1 MNSTAQHVHVVGP
14 ERHRLY
20 PAKATVGEE
29 LDQLC
34 TTTHPL
40 INRIGQV
47 SHLLGCQISLIP
59 FHVGCVSRLLGQTP
73 PRFHMDSIIPLY
85 SLKGK
90 GWLTPP
96 QWRSRRQI
104 ELA

>member
-1 MNSTAQHVHVVGP
+1 MRSHRPGGQRVGSTGQY
-14 ERHRLY
+14 EDS
-20 PAKATVGEE
+20 TV
-29 LDQLC
+29 
-34 TTTHPL
+34 
-40 INRIGQV
+40 R
-47 SHLLGCQISLIP
+47 
-59 FHVGCVSRLLGQTP
+59 CVSRLLGQTP
-73 PRFHMDSIIPLY
+73 PRFRMDSIIPLY